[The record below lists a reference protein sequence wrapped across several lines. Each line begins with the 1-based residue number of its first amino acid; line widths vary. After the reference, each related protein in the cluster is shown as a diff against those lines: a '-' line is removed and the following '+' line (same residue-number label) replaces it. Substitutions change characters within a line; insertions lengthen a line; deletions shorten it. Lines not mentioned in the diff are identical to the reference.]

1 MAERTTI
8 VFTRGDELLQE
19 ETRRRCLGALGA
31 RGTMVFLTSMFA
43 TSDANDT
50 TGTQPASTAAL
61 ACTLDLA
68 TEDGILNYSYALEQ
82 VEVAFYGAAVASP
95 GFFWM
100 PADEQKVIM
109 DHYKQEMIHRESIEK
124 LLGHAAIPQ
133 IAFSPA
139 ALSVLTAR
147 RFLLLRTAQMLEDT
161 GVLAY
166 NGAGKHLTDRANAVI
181 ATIVSDEVRNAA
193 AIRALRYGPKTP
205 SSFSVVTPSD

>member
-1 MAERTTI
+1 
-8 VFTRGDELLQE
+8 
-19 ETRRRCLGALGA
+19 
-31 RGTMVFLTSMFA
+31 MVFLTSMFA